1 MIGTKSLRAG
11 GKLIAASLLFTMAG
25 PAASAWADHARLDGD
40 NNPIGEVGPGFGT
53 FPDFPEPAVGP
64 FPDTKGLK
72 FRAQLVPDEINAV
85 TQRAGVL
92 LNDIWG
98 WTSPRGEDYALV
110 GTADGLSIVRVT
122 DPDEPVFIGQV
133 PTADPGAFNNLW
145 GDAAVYTAT
154 RRGRY
159 SAEYRDDDDDDGD
172 DDDRR
177 SRSFV
182 YFTTEA
188 DGVGINILGLDKLDA
203 MGPAPDPTFKI
214 PPDAVFKGGGYDSS
228 HNISINQGSGFA
240 YVTGVNLVPDADG
253 KTACDGDPNHPSRF
267 NTLILDLRSNP
278 LEPEVAACLADRG
291 EHDAYVVNYRGRDR
305 DYYGHEIAF
314 IFDGRDKD
322 AAGRNGQRVD
332 DTPGVPVGGATEIWD
347 VTDKDDIKFI
357 SSFVPP
363 GLCFSHAGWTNSLRH
378 EFLLIND
385 EIDEPR
391 DAEPNDGTGFF
402 RTNFCNSDEP
412 QDPAP
417 NPRLYVM
424 DIRDLDNPVYQE
436 TFFVHSPGDN
446 DHNFVR
452 DGNKLYWAIYN
463 GGTRVLEMR
472 KRRGKLKLRDIA
484 RLDSEPR
491 TITPPFFNGQW
502 GVFPFR
508 GGRTIV
514 ASDIVNGL
522 IVMSLDRRRRD
533 DDDDD
538 GDFKVT
544 QKHDH
549 EHAQDHKHE
558 HAHETAVGSVAMKQA
573 GIPPALSPLAIWLKR
588 EALMGTS
595 N

>member
-1 MIGTKSLRAG
+1 MLGTRSLRTG
-11 GKLIAASLLFTMAG
+11 GRLIAASLLCTMAW
-25 PAASAWADHARLDGD
+25 PAVSAWADHARLDGD

-64 FPDTKGLK
+64 FPDTKRLK
-72 FRAQLVPDEINAV
+72 FRAQLLPDQINAV

-98 WTSPRGEDYALV
+98 WTSPRGQDYALV

-133 PTADPGAFNNLW
+133 PTSDPDAFNNLW

-154 RRGRY
+154 RRRHY
-159 SAEYRDDDDDDGD
+159 SAGYGD
-172 DDDRR
+172 HHEGRGHRR
-177 SRSFV
+177 SRSYV

-188 DGVGINILGLDKLDA
+188 DSVGINILELNKLDN

-214 PPDAVFKGGGYDSS
+214 MPDAVFSGGGYDSS
-228 HNISINQGSGFA
+228 HNISINQASGFA
-240 YVTGVNLVPDADG
+240 YVTGVNLVPDAEG
-253 KTACDGDPNHPSRF
+253 ETACDGDENHPSRF
-267 NTLILDLRSNP
+267 NTLILDLKPNP

-291 EHDAYVVNYRGRDR
+291 EHDAYVVNYRGPDR
-305 DYYGHEIAF
+305 DYYGREIAF

-332 DTPGVPVGGATEIWD
+332 DTPGEAVGGATEIWD

-363 GLCFSHAGWTNSLRH
+363 GLCFSHAGWTSSARH

-402 RTNFCNSDEP
+402 RTQFCQSGEP
-412 QDPAP
+412 QDPEP
-417 NPRLYVM
+417 NPRLYVVN
-424 DIRDLDNPVYQE
+424 IRDLDNPVFQE
-436 TFFVHSPGDN
+436 RFFVHSPGDN

-472 KRRGKLKLRDIA
+472 KKRGKLKLKDIA

-522 IVMSLDRRRRD
+522 IVMSLDRRRHHHY
-533 DDDDD
+533 DD

-544 QKHDH
+544 HKHKHDH
-549 EHAQDHKHE
+549 QHDAS
-558 HAHETAVGSVAMKQA
+558 VRSVAVSQTGA
-573 GIPPALSPLAIWLKR
+573 AVALSPLAIWLKR
-588 EALMGTS
+588 EALMGLG

>member
-1 MIGTKSLRAG
+1 MIGTKSLRG
-11 GKLIAASLLFTMAG
+11 GGRLIAASLLCTMAW

-40 NNPIGEVGPGFGT
+40 NNPVGEVGPGFGT

-98 WTSPRGEDYALV
+98 WVSPWGEKYALV
-110 GTADGLSIVRVT
+110 GTSDGLSIVRVT
-122 DPDEPVFIGQV
+122 NPDEPVFIGQV
-133 PTADPGAFNNLW
+133 PTADPDAFNNLW

-154 RRGRY
+154 RRSRY
-159 SAEYRDDDDDDGD
+159 SAGFGDNDDDEDDDADDDDEL
-172 DDDRR
+172 R

-182 YFTTEA
+182 YYTTEA
-188 DGVGINILGLDKLDA
+188 DGVGINILGLDKLDQ
-203 MGPAPDPTFKI
+203 MGPAPDPGFKI
-214 PPDAVFKGGGYDSS
+214 LPDAIFDGGGYDSA
-228 HNISINQGSGFA
+228 HNISINQRSGFA
-240 YVTGVNLVPDADG
+240 YVTGVNLVPDANG
-253 KTACDGDPNHPSRF
+253 ETACDDDPNHPSRF
-267 NTLILDLRSNP
+267 NTLILDLKPNP
-278 LEPEVAACLADRG
+278 LEPEVVACLADRG
-291 EHDAYVVNYRGRDR
+291 EHDAYVVNYWGPDR
-305 DYYGHEIAF
+305 DYFGREIAF

-322 AAGRNGQRVD
+322 AAGRNGKRVD

-347 VTDKDDIKFI
+347 VTDKDNIKFI

-363 GLCFSHAGWTNSLRH
+363 GLCFSHAGWTNSFRH
-378 EFLLIND
+378 EFLMIND

-391 DAEPNDGTGFF
+391 DAEPNDGFF
-402 RTNFCNSDEP
+402 RTNFCQSAEP

-472 KRRGKLKLRDIA
+472 KKRGKLKLKDIA

-544 QKHDH
+544 KKHDH
-549 EHAQDHKHE
+549 EDGHDHKHE
-558 HAHETAVGSVAMKQA
+558 TVVRSVSATQA
-573 GIPPALSPLAIWLKR
+573 GTTAAMSPLAIWLRR
-588 EALMGTS
+588 EALLGLS
-595 N
+595 K